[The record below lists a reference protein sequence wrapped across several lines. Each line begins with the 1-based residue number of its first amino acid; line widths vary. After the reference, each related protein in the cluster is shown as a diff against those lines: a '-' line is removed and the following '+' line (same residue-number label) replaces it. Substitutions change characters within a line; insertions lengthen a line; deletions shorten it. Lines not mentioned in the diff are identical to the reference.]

1 MTLPR
6 AFLFFKKEIS
16 LCVRC
21 LDTGKMEKKILDK
34 TRKGVLAGICSE
46 VKELKY
52 ELEKSRR
59 EKTPSKKG

>member
-1 MTLPR
+1 
-6 AFLFFKKEIS
+6 
-16 LCVRC
+16 
-21 LDTGKMEKKILDK
+21 MEKKILDK